1 MTTPRRGNDLYRST
15 QWRTLRKQLLT
26 TNPDCAYCGQPATT
40 LDHLIPISKG
50 GPPLDPTNLIPAC
63 NPCNASRGNRPA
75 PGLRNR
81 TPTVTTPVFE
91 SSETGSLGATTSAA
105 SGGYSEKSSGLE
117 QPAVVRDGVWSF
129 GGGDG
134 G

>member
-1 MTTPRRGNDLYRST
+1 MTNNPRRGNDLYRT
-15 QWRTLRKQLLT
+15 NAWRTLRRQLLA
-26 TNPDCAYCGQPATT
+26 NQPDCAYCGQPATT

-75 PGLRNR
+75 PGLRQR
-81 TPTVTTPVFE
+81 SRTVTDQA
-91 SSETGSLGATTSAA
+91 SLGAATSAA
-105 SGGYSEKSSGLE
+105 SGGYSEIPSGSE
-117 QPAVVRDGVWSF
+117 QPVAVRDGVWSF
-129 GGGDG
+129 GGGHG